1 MFFNGNKW
9 IIDKKNEVID
19 NLINTKTDCLEEKF
33 YEIIDEL
40 PKNLK
45 DKFQEFLDTNDGDNY
60 LNMIK
65 EELKL
70 MLYNKKDIPM
80 KIIKDNEK
88 ALIYN

>member
-9 IIDKKNEVID
+9 IIQNKNDLLTDLID
-19 NLINTKTDCLEEKF
+19 TKTDHLETKF

-40 PKNLK
+40 PKSIK
-45 DKFQEFLDTNDGDNY
+45 DKFTEFLDTNDQDNY

-65 EELKL
+65 EELKM

-80 KIIKDNEK
+80 KIIKENDK